1 MNREARPLTN
11 KDDIEKVKSFLINQS
26 LRNWFLFVFG
36 INTGLRI
43 SDFLNLKVKDIRG
56 KRYIEIIEQK
66 TQKKKNIYVNAS
78 FREDITFYTRNKH
91 REEYLFPNNRGSF
104 PKPLTYTAAYYI
116 LRKAGENALGEA
128 ISTHTMRKTF
138 GSHYYQKTKDIV
150 FLMKLFNHSSQQI
163 TLRYIGVEAE
173 EMEKT
178 LDDFYL

>member
-1 MNREARPLTN
+1 MNKAASPITKVE
-11 KDDIEKVKSFLINQS
+11 DIEKVKSFLMTQN

-43 SDFLNLKVKDIRG
+43 CDFLNMKVKDIKD
-56 KRYIEIIEQK
+56 KRYIELLEKK
-66 TQKKKNIYVNAS
+66 TGKSKKIYVNSS
-78 FREDITFYTRNKH
+78 FREDIEFYTRGKH
-91 REEYLFPNNRGSF
+91 REEYLFPNQRKVKPG
-104 PKPLTYTAAYYI
+104 PLTYTAAYYI
-116 LRKAGENALGEA
+116 LKKAGRAVLGTE

-138 GSHYYQKTKDIV
+138 GSHYYYKTKDIV